1 MLLSAVNF
9 DTNMLIGLAVDVL
22 VVALLLLFAVVGA
35 KKGII
40 KMSFGLITMVAVFL
54 GSLLLVSPVSKVLIN
69 NTNLDNQ
76 LMSALERPIG
86 TKLPG
91 SYSFVYYHDLDN
103 DPETPDELVIDKDNI
118 PMPYDYVFEGT
129 IYQQFGLHKL
139 MRPMVENTLKN
150 GDSDRIYLVDAITF
164 SIASIIIM
172 AATFIVL
179 IIVLRIIM
187 AILMRLLK
195 KAVASLYIAHFL
207 DRFFGLIFG
216 LALGAVF
223 ILAAITLIQVFQN
236 ASFMEPVI
244 TALNRS
250 YLTKFVMDN
259 NFVYAYIVDKIDFRS
274 ILSKLFPGNQA

>member
-195 KAVASLYIAHFL
+195 KSGGKPVYRVLPRQVLRPDIRACAGRGVYLSGNHPYTGVPERLVH
-207 DRFFGLIFG
+207 
-216 LALGAVF
+216 GACDYRPQPLLSHQ
-223 ILAAITLIQVFQN
+223 ICNGQQLCL
-236 ASFMEPVI
+236 
-244 TALNRS
+244 R
-250 YLTKFVMDN
+250 
-259 NFVYAYIVDKIDFRS
+259 VYCR
-274 ILSKLFPGNQA
+274 